1 MTLKVIGQL
10 QDTAGQWYTCTSNA
24 GVETYT
30 PDARRAELPIV
41 GNCKVEAT
49 GQLTIWRTD
58 RQPGPPPWGDK
69 PW

>member
-1 MTLKVIGQL
+1 MIKVIGQL
-10 QDTAGQWYTCTSNA
+10 QDTAGQWYTCTSNS